1 MTPVSARIVLD
12 CPAVGPQ
19 PMTHMLA
26 LGATA
31 GFDIVMPSRI
41 AVSRTFDR
49 TTEVRGRCR
58 DARGGEHAVPSV
70 TVYAVDAAIQ
80 RDSILS
86 LGDAARADAGTAR
99 LTPDPRLDVVAT
111 AHARDMAER
120 AYFAHVT
127 PEGHDLARRLADAGI
142 VYATAGENIGG
153 NAGARGVV
161 GAWLASPGHRQN
173 LLSPAFERIGVGV
186 FRTPSSPYTYYVQV
200 FAK

>member
-1 MTPVSARIVLD
+1 MSPVSARIVLD
-12 CPAVGPQ
+12 CPDVGLRPI
-19 PMTHMLA
+19 THMLA

-31 GFDIVMPSRI
+31 DFDIVMASRI

-58 DARGGEHAVPSV
+58 DARGGEHPVPSV

-80 RDSILS
+80 RDSILA
-86 LGDAARADAGTAR
+86 LGDAARADAGVGG
-99 LTPDPRLDVVAT
+99 LTPDPKLDVVAT

-120 AYFAHVT
+120 GYFAHVS
-127 PEGHDLARRLADAGI
+127 PEGRDLARRLAGAGI
-142 VYATAGENIGG
+142 VYANAGENIGG
-153 NAGARGVV
+153 NAGAEGAVR
-161 GAWLASPGHRQN
+161 AWLASPGHRQN

-200 FAK
+200 LAK